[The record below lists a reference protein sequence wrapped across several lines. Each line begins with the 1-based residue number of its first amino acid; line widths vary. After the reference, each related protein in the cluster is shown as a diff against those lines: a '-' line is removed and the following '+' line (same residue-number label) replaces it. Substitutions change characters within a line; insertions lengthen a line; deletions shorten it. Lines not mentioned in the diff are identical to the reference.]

1 MPADTARPVDVPLP
15 WRVAHAQGR
24 RAHPRVVLPVQEF
37 VAAPLGSV
45 PPAVADYYLAR
56 ACDAGAAGAWERLE
70 ARYRRPMLRFLRR
83 RGAAADEA
91 EVIVDDAFSTLAT
104 PPPRGGAR
112 TRIGTYDGRGS
123 LKSWLSTVAWRR
135 LIDTWRARRGAQ
147 DVQDDV
153 VAGEGRAL
161 DPALHVSREETARL
175 IGQGLEEAWAEMTS
189 RELQAVVLK
198 YRHHLPQTEI
208 ARILRVGP
216 PRVSRMLTSATTR
229 MREAIV
235 RRFDRQ
241 SDWDV
246 GGAGWDA
253 LLATVERMLA
263 RADADVDDTLAGG
276 SARG

>member
-1 MPADTARPVDVPLP
+1 MPAEPPRILDVPLP
-15 WRVAHAQGR
+15 WRVAHTRGQ
-24 RAHPRVVLPVQEF
+24 RAHPRVVLPIQQF

-45 PPAVADYYLAR
+45 PPAAADFYLAQ
-56 ACDAGAAGAWERLE
+56 ACDAGVEGSWERLE
-70 ARYRRPMLRFLRR
+70 SRYRKPMHRFLRR
-83 RGAAADEA
+83 RGAATDEA
-91 EVIVDDAFSTLAT
+91 HAVVDDTLGSLAT

-135 LIDTWRARRGAQ
+135 LIDTWRARRGSQ
-147 DVQDDV
+147 DVQDDTV
-153 VAGEGRAL
+153 VGGGRRF

-175 IGQGLEEAWAEMTS
+175 IGQGLEEAWSEMTS

-216 PRVSRMLTSATTR
+216 PRVSRMLQSATMR

-241 SDWDV
+241 SDWEV

-253 LLATVERMLA
+253 LLATLERMLA
-263 RADADVDDTLAGG
+263 RAEADVDDTMAGG
-276 SARG
+276 TAGG